1 MAGDSL
7 PFSLSSK
14 ALFFALLRC
23 MKSGPSD
30 LLTLVRFLRAMLSFS
45 LFRRVWQMG
54 TWRSEAYLEKI
65 RSQAGHWICLISC
78 ARLKQLNYS
87 LSFT

>member
-1 MAGDSL
+1 
-7 PFSLSSK
+7 
-14 ALFFALLRC
+14 